1 MDNLIL
7 MEINFNDFFVDTFFR
22 FFRGKD
28 ERREVRCE
36 FDMRINLVKKDFND
50 NEERKR
56 YSY

>member
-28 ERREVRCE
+28 ERRDV